1 MPVGTPIET
10 KEERLSAQLSELPS
24 LIVAL
29 SGGTDSAYLAWV
41 AHQALGTQALAVTA
55 VSASLP
61 AAERRG
67 VEDFVQRFGLRHE
80 FITTDELA
88 NPAYRANAPDRCYHC
103 KDELFT
109 QLDRLA
115 AGRGFAAVAYG
126 VNLDDQGD
134 FRPGQQAA
142 REHRVLTPL
151 LDAGL
156 TKAEIRELSRRAGLP
171 TWDKPAAACLASRIA
186 HGIEVTME
194 NLSQIERAEE
204 ALRALGFRQVRVRYH
219 APEDAGQAGQPLPAQ
234 AGFRVDLSARP
245 TNRPSGPEGLARIEI
260 APDELPRA
268 LNPAMAARIR
278 DALKPLGFR
287 YITLDL
293 EGYRQGS
300 LNPIR

>member
-1 MPVGTPIET
+1 MQVETPVEA
-10 KEERLSAQLSELPS
+10 KQERLQAQLAALPS
-24 LIVAL
+24 VIVAL

-41 AHQALGTQALAVTA
+41 AHETLAEKALAVTA

-61 AAERRG
+61 ASERAG
-67 VEDFVQRFGLRHE
+67 VEEFVRRFGLRHE

-88 NPAYRANAPDRCYHC
+88 NPDYVANRFDRCYHC

-109 QLDRLA
+109 KLDALA
-115 AGRGFAAVAYG
+115 RIRGVAGVAYG
-126 VNLDDQGD
+126 VNVDDQGD

-156 TKAEIRELSRRAGLP
+156 TKADIRALSRRAGLP

-186 HGIEVTME
+186 HGIDVTME
-194 NLSQIERAEE
+194 NLSQVERGEA
-204 ALRALGFRQVRVRYH
+204 ALRQLGFRQVRVRFH
-219 APEDAGQAGQPLPAQ
+219 GEL
-234 AGFRVDLSARP
+234 V
-245 TNRPSGPEGLARIEI
+245 RIEI

-268 LNPAMAARIR
+268 LTPEMAAKMR
-278 DALKPLGFR
+278 DIFKALGFKFV
-287 YITLDL
+287 TLDL

-300 LNPIR
+300 FNPNR